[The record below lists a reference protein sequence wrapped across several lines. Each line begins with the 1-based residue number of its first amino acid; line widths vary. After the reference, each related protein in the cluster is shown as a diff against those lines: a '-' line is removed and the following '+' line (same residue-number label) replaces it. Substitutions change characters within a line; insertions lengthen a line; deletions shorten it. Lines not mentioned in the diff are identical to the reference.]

1 MQNVTN
7 FINLLGEN
15 YYLDFIIQPYAE
27 EVDYEKHFV
36 LVHYQDKKYYEQTH
50 EYIQVRQNEIINEA
64 KSLFQK
70 SISDIYLEVSKRKNE
85 EIEKFLNFNIQ
96 AAKMKLNVLKN
107 DFYVENDKSRYCAI
121 LYDDA
126 DTQTLE
132 TFFSKRDYSS
142 TTTNIEIKSII
153 QKLNSDDNPKN
164 LLPFNTSDYFLE
176 FHIQRFKLLSFLPF
190 KLFHIGHRFVFELEK
205 IKDLSPVGKLK
216 KAKLKVEQSQPVS
229 TMNKK
234 DTYFD
239 KFCELIDDYTIL
251 KKSTATGVMVDLEDC
266 IKRIKSETLLELQ
279 EKGVNRNDHL
289 EFKINEIEK
298 QDYSKNADISYIQKW
313 LNEYKISIEDIF
325 SRNYRGNEIEAVIDR
340 HYNDMDKFSPEKDKA
355 LQVQTD
361 FYFYFCKHYADELIA
376 YFNSKKENKET
387 SISTKQPLP
396 MKPFKD
402 EYLTVFCKEISDER
416 AVKECCFDLVY
427 EGIVHYVPYLETEI
441 IENLLL
447 LGNDKRDDYLNFA
460 IDKIKKTPFVDK
472 EKFNIDKWLKKYN
485 VSINEFP
492 NFSNEELKHWL
503 NRYYNGYSETPHD
516 LDFILDIQIDF
527 YCYGAMIEA
536 NKMIDFLESKKINAT
551 SNSIDNTT
559 ETENTN
565 QLTVNQSIILL
576 DKLGVFSA
584 DTFENKPNTKKA
596 KLISQLLGKNEK
608 NVKTAIEKLEL
619 KKSEL
624 GAGYQRDIDKIE
636 RILNNLE

>member
-50 EYIQVRQNEIINEA
+50 EYIQIRQNKIINDA

-96 AAKMKLNVLKN
+96 AAKVKLNVLKN
-107 DFYVENDKSRYCAI
+107 DFYVENEKSRYCAI

-153 QKLNSDDNPKN
+153 QKLNSGDSPKN
-164 LLPFNTSDYFLE
+164 LLPFNSSDYFLE
-176 FHIQRFKLLSFLPF
+176 FHIQRYKLLSFLPF

-205 IKDLSPVGKLK
+205 IKELSPVSKLK

-239 KFCELIDDYTIL
+239 KFCELIDDINVL
-251 KKSTATGVMVDLEDC
+251 GKSTALGVMIDLQLCLKE
-266 IKRIKSETLLELQ
+266 IKSETLAELQ

-289 EFKINEIEK
+289 EFKINEVEK
-298 QDYSKNADISYIQKW
+298 RSYAKNANINYIQKW
-313 LNEYKISIEDIF
+313 IDEYQINLTDLFNNSIHDNPIYKMI
-325 SRNYRGNEIEAVIDR
+325 NT
-340 HYNDMDKFSPEKDKA
+340 HYKDMEKFSQETDKVYY
-355 LQVQTD
+355 LQLD
-361 FYFYFCKHYADELIA
+361 FYQYFCKYYADELIE
-376 YFNSKKENKET
+376 YFKSKMTISET
-387 SISTKQPLP
+387 NI
-396 MKPFKD
+396 
-402 EYLTVFCKEISDER
+402 I
-416 AVKECCFDLVY
+416 
-427 EGIVHYVPYLETEI
+427 ETE
-441 IENLLL
+441 
-447 LGNDKRDDYLNFA
+447 
-460 IDKIKKTPFVDK
+460 T
-472 EKFNIDKWLKKYN
+472 
-485 VSINEFP
+485 
-492 NFSNEELKHWL
+492 
-503 NRYYNGYSETPHD
+503 
-516 LDFILDIQIDF
+516 
-527 YCYGAMIEA
+527 
-536 NKMIDFLESKKINAT
+536 
-551 SNSIDNTT
+551 
-559 ETENTN
+559 TN
-565 QLTVNQSIILL
+565 QLSVNQAIILL
-576 DKLGVFSA
+576 DKLGVFT
-584 DTFENKPNTKKA
+584 DKTFENVPNTKKA

-608 NVKTAIEKLEL
+608 NIKTSIEKLEL

-624 GAGYQRDIDKIE
+624 GAGYQRDLDKIQQL
-636 RILNNLE
+636 LNNLE

>member
-50 EYIQVRQNEIINEA
+50 EYIQVRQNEIINDA

-70 SISDIYLEVSKRKNE
+70 SISDIYLEVSKKKNN
-85 EIEKFLNFNIQ
+85 EIENFLNLNIK
-96 AAKMKLNVLKN
+96 AARVKLNILKN
-107 DFYVENDKSRYCAI
+107 DFYVENDNSRYFSI

-126 DTQTLE
+126 DPQTLE
-132 TFFSKRDYSS
+132 TFFSKRDYST
-142 TTTNIEIKSII
+142 TTTNIEIRSII
-153 QKLNSDDNPKN
+153 QKLNSGNIKSP
-164 LLPFNTSDYFLE
+164 LPYSDSDFFIE
-176 FHIQRFKLLSFLPF
+176 FHLQRFKLLSFLPF
-190 KLFHIGHRFVFELEK
+190 KLFHIAQKFIIELEK
-205 IKDLSPVGKLK
+205 IKVLSPVGKLK
-216 KAKLKVEQSQPVS
+216 KAKLKVEQSEN

-251 KKSTATGVMVDLEDC
+251 KKSTAIGVMVDLEDC

-279 EKGVNRNDHL
+279 EKGINRNDHL
-289 EFKINEIEK
+289 DFKINEIEK
-298 QDYSKNADISYIQKW
+298 LDYIKNADISFIQKW
-313 LNEYKISIEDIF
+313 LNEYKISIEDVF
-325 SRNYRGNEIEAVIDR
+325 SRNYNNSDIEAVIAR
-340 HYNDMDKFSPEKDKA
+340 HYNDMDDFTAEKDKA

-387 SISTKQPLP
+387 NSSTKQPLP

-402 EYLTVFCKEISDER
+402 EYLTAFCKEISNER
-416 AVKECCFDLVY
+416 DIYQSTFIQCYDF
-427 EGIVHYVPYLETEI
+427 GIKNFTEYLKSEI
-441 IENLLL
+441 NENLLIL
-447 LGNDKRDDYLNFA
+447 PSDKTAPYIEF
-460 IDKIKKTPFVDK
+460 IEDKIRNTPYFEVK
-472 EKFNIDKWLKKYN
+472 NTILDKWVNKYN
-485 VSINEFP
+485 LQNLEFP
-492 NFSNEELKHWL
+492 FLENKEVRQLISMSVNFHHLTQEDK
-503 NRYYNGYSETPHD
+503 D
-516 LDFILDIQIDF
+516 LMEDIQIDF
-527 YCYGAMIEA
+527 YVYAAMIEA
-536 NKMIDFLESKKINAT
+536 NKIIDFLVSKKINTAKMT
-551 SNSIDNTT
+551 NNTEKSN

-565 QLTVNQSIILL
+565 QLTVNQAIILL

>member
-50 EYIQVRQNEIINEA
+50 EFIQIRQNEIINDA
-64 KSLFQK
+64 KTLFQK
-70 SISDIYLEVSKRKNE
+70 SISDIYLEVSKRRNE

-96 AAKMKLNVLKN
+96 AAKVKLNILKN

-132 TFFSKRDYSS
+132 TFFSKRDYSN

-164 LLPFNTSDYFLE
+164 VLPFNTSDYFLE
-176 FHIQRFKLLSFLPF
+176 FHIQRYKLLSFLPF

-239 KFCELIDDYTIL
+239 KFCELIDDINVL
-251 KKSTATGVMVDLEDC
+251 GKSTALGVMIDLQLCLKE
-266 IKRIKSETLLELQ
+266 IKSETLAELQ

-289 EFKINEIEK
+289 EFKINEIDK
-298 QDYSKNADISYIQKW
+298 RSYAKNADFNYIKKW
-313 LNEYKISIEDIF
+313 INEYQINLTDLFNNSIQDNPIYKMI
-325 SRNYRGNEIEAVIDR
+325 NT
-340 HYNDMDKFSPEKDKA
+340 HYKDMEKFSQETDKVYY
-355 LQVQTD
+355 LQLD
-361 FYFYFCKHYADELIA
+361 FYQYFCKYYADELIE
-376 YFNSKKENKET
+376 YFKSKMT
-387 SISTKQPLP
+387 I
-396 MKPFKD
+396 
-402 EYLTVFCKEISDER
+402 
-416 AVKECCFDLVY
+416 
-427 EGIVHYVPYLETEI
+427 
-441 IENLLL
+441 
-447 LGNDKRDDYLNFA
+447 
-460 IDKIKKTPFVDK
+460 
-472 EKFNIDKWLKKYN
+472 
-485 VSINEFP
+485 
-492 NFSNEELKHWL
+492 
-503 NRYYNGYSETPHD
+503 SETN
-516 LDFILDIQIDF
+516 II
-527 YCYGAMIEA
+527 
-536 NKMIDFLESKKINAT
+536 
-551 SNSIDNTT
+551 
-559 ETENTN
+559 ETENAN
-565 QLTVNQSIILL
+565 QLSVNQAIILL

-608 NVKTAIEKLEL
+608 NIKTAIEKLEL

-624 GAGYQRDIDKIE
+624 GAGYQRDLDKVQQL
-636 RILNNLE
+636 LNNLE

>member
-15 YYLDFIIQPYAE
+15 YYLDFIIQPYVE

-50 EYIQVRQNEIINEA
+50 EYIQIRQNEIINEV

-96 AAKMKLNVLKN
+96 AAKVKLNILKN

-176 FHIQRFKLLSFLPF
+176 FHIQRFKLLSILPF
-190 KLFHIGHRFVFELEK
+190 KLFQIGHRFISELNK
-205 IKDLSPVGKLK
+205 IKSLNSRLP
-216 KAKLKVEQSQPVS
+216 KVNQMVNINE
-229 TMNKK
+229 
-234 DTYFD
+234 TYFQSFIKLLND
-239 KFCELIDDYTIL
+239 EMIL
-251 KKSTATGVMVDLEDC
+251 QKSTVIGVMVDF
-266 IKRIKSETLLELQ
+266 KRFSQEIKSEVLIDIQ
-279 EKGVNRNDHL
+279 NKGDNRNDYL
-289 EFKINEIEK
+289 DYLINEIEK
-298 QDYSKNADISYIQKW
+298 QDYVKGADIKYVQRW
-313 LNEYKISIEDIF
+313 LEEYDITIEEIF
-325 SRNYRGNEIEAVIDR
+325 NDKHYGNQITSFINR
-340 HYNDMDKFSPEKDKA
+340 HFMDMDNSSGVADKA
-355 LQVQTD
+355 LMIQLD
-361 FYFYFCKHYADELIA
+361 FLHFFCKYYADELIT
-376 YFNSKKENKET
+376 FFISKKKIIEK
-387 SISTKQPLP
+387 
-396 MKPFKD
+396 
-402 EYLTVFCKEISDER
+402 
-416 AVKECCFDLVY
+416 
-427 EGIVHYVPYLETEI
+427 HI
-441 IENLLL
+441 IENE
-447 LGNDKRDDYLNFA
+447 
-460 IDKIKKTPFVDK
+460 I
-472 EKFNIDKWLKKYN
+472 
-485 VSINEFP
+485 
-492 NFSNEELKHWL
+492 
-503 NRYYNGYSETPHD
+503 
-516 LDFILDIQIDF
+516 
-527 YCYGAMIEA
+527 
-536 NKMIDFLESKKINAT
+536 
-551 SNSIDNTT
+551 TT
-559 ETENTN
+559 AN
-565 QLTVNQSIILL
+565 QLTVNQAIILL
-576 DKLGVFSA
+576 DKLGVLSI

-624 GAGYQRDIDKIE
+624 GAGYQRDIDKVQQL
-636 RILNNLE
+636 LNNLE

>member
-15 YYLDFIIQPYAE
+15 YYLDFIIEPYAE

-50 EYIQVRQNEIINEA
+50 EYIQIRQNEIINDV

-70 SISDIYLEVSKRKNE
+70 SISDIYLEVSKKKNN
-85 EIEKFLNFNIQ
+85 EIENFLNLNIK
-96 AAKMKLNVLKN
+96 ASNVKLNILKN
-107 DFYVENDKSRYCAI
+107 DFYIENDKSRYFAI

-126 DTQTLE
+126 DPETLE
-132 TFFSKRDYSS
+132 TFFSKREYSTATS
-142 TTTNIEIKSII
+142 NVEIKSII
-153 QKLNSDDNPKN
+153 QKLNSGNIKSP
-164 LLPFNTSDYFLE
+164 LPYSDSDFFIE
-176 FHIQRFKLLSFLPF
+176 FHLQRFKLLSFLPF
-190 KLFHIGHRFVFELEK
+190 KLFHIGHRFVLELEK
-205 IKDLSPVGKLK
+205 IKELSPVGKLK
-216 KAKLKVEQSQPVS
+216 KAKLKVEQSES

-251 KKSTATGVMVDLEDC
+251 KKSTAIGVMVDLEDC
-266 IKRIKSETLLELQ
+266 IKKIKSETLLELQ
-279 EKGVNRNDHL
+279 EKGINRNDHL

-298 QDYSKNADISYIQKW
+298 QSYPKNADISYVQKW
-313 LNEYKISIEDIF
+313 LDEYKISIEDIF
-325 SRNYRGNEIEAVIDR
+325 NRDYRNNSIEAVIDR
-340 HYNDMDKFSPEKDKA
+340 HSNDMDKFSHEKDKA
-355 LQVQTD
+355 LLVQTD
-361 FYFYFCKHYADELIA
+361 FYYYFCKYYADELIT

-387 SISTKQPLP
+387 NILIKQPLP

-402 EYLTVFCKEISDER
+402 EYLIIFCKEISDER

-427 EGIVHYVPYLETEI
+427 EGMVHYVPYLETEI
-441 IENLLL
+441 MENLALL
-447 LGNDKRDDYLNFA
+447 NTDKKDDYLNYA
-460 IDKIKKTPFVDK
+460 IEIISKTPFATK
-472 EKFNIDKWLKKYN
+472 GSYNIDKWLEMFN
-485 VSINEFP
+485 VSIDDFP
-492 NFSNEELKHWL
+492 KFNNPELEEWL
-503 NRYYNGYSETPHD
+503 GKYYDGYFDYDHKERE
-516 LDFILDIQIDF
+516 FILDIQIDF
-527 YCYGAMIEA
+527 YCYSAMIEA
-536 NKMIDFLESKKINAT
+536 NKMIDFLENKIINAT
-551 SNSIDNTT
+551 SKSIDNTS

-565 QLTVNQSIILL
+565 QLTVNQAIILL

-619 KKSEL
+619 KPKDITN
-624 GAGYQRDIDKIE
+624 GYQRDLDKIQQL
-636 RILNNLE
+636 LNNFE

>member
-50 EYIQVRQNEIINEA
+50 EFIQIRQNEIINDA

-96 AAKMKLNVLKN
+96 AAKVKLNVLKN
-107 DFYVENDKSRYCAI
+107 DFYVENEKSRYCAI

-153 QKLNSDDNPKN
+153 QKLNSGDSPKN

-176 FHIQRFKLLSFLPF
+176 FHIQRYKLLSFLPF

-205 IKDLSPVGKLK
+205 IKELSPVSKLK

-234 DTYFD
+234 DNYFD

-251 KKSTATGVMVDLEDC
+251 KKSTAIGVMIDLQLCLME
-266 IKRIKSETLLELQ
+266 IKSETLAELQ

-289 EFKINEIEK
+289 EFKINEVEK
-298 QDYSKNADISYIQKW
+298 RNYDKNADIHYVKKW
-313 LNEYKISIEDIF
+313 FNEYQIGLDPILNNSFQGNPIELVL
-325 SRNYRGNEIEAVIDR
+325 NT
-340 HYNDMDKFSPEKDKA
+340 HYNDMEKFSPEKDKA
-355 LQVQTD
+355 YNAQLD
-361 FYFYFCKHYADELIA
+361 FYQYFC
-376 YFNSKKENKET
+376 
-387 SISTKQPLP
+387 
-396 MKPFKD
+396 
-402 EYLTVFCKEISDER
+402 
-416 AVKECCFDLVY
+416 
-427 EGIVHYVPYLETEI
+427 
-441 IENLLL
+441 
-447 LGNDKRDDYLNFA
+447 
-460 IDKIKKTPFVDK
+460 
-472 EKFNIDKWLKKYN
+472 
-485 VSINEFP
+485 
-492 NFSNEELKHWL
+492 
-503 NRYYNGYSETPHD
+503 RYYANKLIEYFKSKMTISETN
-516 LDFILDIQIDF
+516 II
-527 YCYGAMIEA
+527 
-536 NKMIDFLESKKINAT
+536 
-551 SNSIDNTT
+551 

-565 QLTVNQSIILL
+565 QLSVNQAIILL
-576 DKLGVFSA
+576 DKLGVFT
-584 DTFENKPNTKKA
+584 DKTFENVPNTKKA
-596 KLISQLLGKNEK
+596 KIISQLLGKNEK
-608 NVKTAIEKLEL
+608 NIKTSIEKLEL
-619 KKSEL
+619 KQSEL
-624 GAGYQRDIDKIE
+624 GAGYQRDFDKIQK
-636 RILNNLE
+636 LLDNLE